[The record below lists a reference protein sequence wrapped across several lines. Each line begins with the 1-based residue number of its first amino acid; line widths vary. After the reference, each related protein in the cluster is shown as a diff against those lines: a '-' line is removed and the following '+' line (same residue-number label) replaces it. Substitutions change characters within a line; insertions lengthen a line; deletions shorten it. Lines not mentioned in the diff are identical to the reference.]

1 MSENKE
7 IILLPK
13 PNIEPANPSQVQIIE
28 HGRDIHMFKITDAE
42 IDELCSEYMSID
54 FGLFTLCI
62 GICVAFIIALITAQM
77 SDKIFAT
84 FIAVAF
90 VSLLGVI
97 FFGFRTFRVRQRV
110 EKRAKQIKESGRI

>member
-1 MSENKE
+1 
-7 IILLPK
+7 
-13 PNIEPANPSQVQIIE
+13 
-28 HGRDIHMFKITDAE
+28 MFKITDAE

-77 SDKIFAT
+77 SDRLFAT

-90 VSLLGVI
+90 VSFLGVI
-97 FFGFRTFRVRQRV
+97 FFGFRTLRVRQRV
-110 EKRAKQIKESGRI
+110 KERAKQIKESRKI